1 MDSVFNFSKVS
12 KNTKAKLISDNY
24 ECIGK
29 AMERF
34 KFDYLLILEDD
45 AELIN
50 ESQLN
55 KITNYLLPNLMDNQP
70 KIVELKLYH
79 SLRFEGFGLD
89 RQPMVD
95 LLLTPILII
104 IMCYFLVPHWIQ
116 NILMPNKLRFQ
127 PLSAMSLLGLCYIL
141 ILYVLVALG
150 RQNSVLLIRQ
160 KIVQHDIKKPA
171 QRGEKNKTKED
182 FCLELRL
189 WRWLNPGCPPG

>member
-1 MDSVFNFSKVS
+1 MVSIFNFSKVS
-12 KNTKAKLISDNY
+12 NNTKAKLISDNY

-45 AELIN
+45 AELIH

-55 KITNYLLPNLMDNQP
+55 KITNYLIPNLMDNQP
-70 KIVELKLYH
+70 EIVELKLYH

-89 RQPMVD
+89 RQPMAD

-104 IMCYFLVPHWIQ
+104 IMCYLLVPQWIQ
-116 NILMPNKLRFQ
+116 NILMPNRLLLQ
-127 PLSAMSLLGLCYIL
+127 PLSALSLLGSCYIL
-141 ILYVLVALG
+141 ILYTLVALG

-160 KIVQHDIKKPA
+160 KIAKHGIRKPA
-171 QRGEKNKTKED
+171 HRG
-182 FCLELRL
+182 
-189 WRWLNPGCPPG
+189 